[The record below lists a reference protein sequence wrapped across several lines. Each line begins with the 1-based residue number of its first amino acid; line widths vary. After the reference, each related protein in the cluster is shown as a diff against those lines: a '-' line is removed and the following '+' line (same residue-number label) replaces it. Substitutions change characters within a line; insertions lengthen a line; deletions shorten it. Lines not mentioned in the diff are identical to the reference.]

1 MILTWLSS
9 WLAGR
14 WLVVGWV
21 LFSAVCLAGAYVSG
35 RSHANDAWEARWAA
49 QTLKVTQDARATEA
63 RLQAR
68 ITSSDSELND
78 ARNLLTAYESQL
90 RLVGLSL
97 QQLAASPRPRSTPAS
112 AAQCVA
118 ELARERD
125 RSETLGSL
133 LVEGN
138 TLARELAAE
147 RDDAVARLWAASDAW
162 PR

>member
-1 MILTWLSS
+1 MFWTKVFSTVAGHWLPLAILFV
-9 WLAGR
+9 
-14 WLVVGWV
+14 LVALLG
-21 LFSAVCLAGAYVSG
+21 VSYGVG

-147 RDDAVARLWAASDAW
+147 RDDAVARLWAAADAW

>member
-49 QTLKVTQDARATEA
+49 AEAKARDDAASVTAAQNA
-63 RLQAR
+63 RLLASNGALKDAQEHIQAR
-68 ITSSDSELND
+68 DTQLG
-78 ARNLLTAYESQL
+78 LLAGRLRDLATAP
-90 RLVGLSL
+90 RVP
-97 QQLAASPRPRSTPAS
+97 AASGGT
-112 AAQCVA
+112 QCVA
-118 ELARERD
+118 ELAAERD
-125 RSETLGSL
+125 RADALGEL
-133 LVEGN
+133 LVRGSD
-138 TLARELAAE
+138 LARTLAAE
-147 RDDAVARLWAASDAW
+147 RDDAVARLWAAADAW